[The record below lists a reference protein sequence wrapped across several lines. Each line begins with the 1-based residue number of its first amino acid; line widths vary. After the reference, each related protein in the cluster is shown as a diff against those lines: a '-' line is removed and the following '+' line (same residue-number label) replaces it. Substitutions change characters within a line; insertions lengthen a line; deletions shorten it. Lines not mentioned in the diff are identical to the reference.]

1 MTSGLKPLLL
11 PQLVEDKRRLE
22 LELQL
27 QHQRMDD
34 YTDMASPITPT
45 FARAHLRFS
54 ASLSSLSSVS
64 SESPASPIQPTH
76 PTNKSKSQLP
86 DVQEDPLER
95 DEDDTIV
102 ADDSTGLYDCL
113 CKYTPLHP

>member
-34 YTDMASPITPT
+34 CTDMASPITPT

-54 ASLSSLSSVS
+54 ASLSSLSSVN

-76 PTNKSKSQLP
+76 PTNKSESRLP